1 MNAID
6 VLRSTYST
14 SRMVLKSYVSDLS
27 DADLMKRSHDECN
40 HLAWQLGHL
49 IASECLFI
57 EQLSPG
63 DAFALPEGFAE
74 QYSRETQGDNDAS
87 HFLSTAEYL
96 ELFDRVQ
103 EATFAVLDKTTE
115 AQLDEEGPAMFQPMF
130 PTKGAVWVIVATH
143 NMMHAGQFVPIR
155 RACGKA
161 VVI

>member
-6 VLRSTYST
+6 VLRSTYTT

-27 DADLMKRSHDECN
+27 DADLMKRPHPECN

-63 DAFALPEGFAE
+63 HAFALPEGFAE
-74 QYSRETQGDNDAS
+74 QYSREAQSDNDAS
-87 HFLSTAEYL
+87 HFLSRDEYL
-96 ELFDRVQ
+96 SLLDQAQ
-103 EATFAVLDKTTE
+103 EATFNAMDNTTE
-115 AQLDEEGPAMFQPMF
+115 AQLDEDGPEMFRPMF

-143 NMMHAGQFVPIR
+143 NMMHAGQFVPVR
-155 RACGKA
+155 RASGKD

>member
-14 SRMVLKSYVSDLS
+14 SRMVLKSYVGDFS
-27 DADLMKRSHDECN
+27 DAELMNRPHEDCN

-63 DAFALPEGFAE
+63 SGFALPDGFAE
-74 QYSRETQGDNDAS
+74 QYTRETQSDNDAS
-87 HFLSTAEYL
+87 HFLSKDEYL
-96 ELFDRVQ
+96 DLFDKVQ
-103 EATFAVLDKTTE
+103 EATFAVLDNTTE

-130 PTKGAVWVIVATH
+130 ATKGAVWVIVATH
-143 NMMHAGQFVPIR
+143 NMMHAGQIVPVR